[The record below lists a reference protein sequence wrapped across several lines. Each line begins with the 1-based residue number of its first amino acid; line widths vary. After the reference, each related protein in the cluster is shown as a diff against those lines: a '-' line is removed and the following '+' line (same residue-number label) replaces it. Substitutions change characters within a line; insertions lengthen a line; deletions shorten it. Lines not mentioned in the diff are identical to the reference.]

1 MIRIMLVD
9 DHTILRKGLRTLLE
23 LENDF
28 EIVSEADSVENAIKI
43 LASKLSVDVVITD
56 INMPQTSGL
65 ELIRHIANN
74 CPLVKSIVLS
84 MHFQSTYAIQAM
96 ELGAKGYVSKDTDD
110 IEIIK
115 AIRSVYQGEVF
126 FAKTVA
132 EEMAKVLFAERS
144 NESNKKVKLS
154 DREQEILKSIV
165 DGLSNKM
172 IAEHLHISE
181 STVNSHRYNIMKK
194 LNAKNSADL
203 VRIALFHGLIVQN
216 ESTSI

>member
-28 EIVSEADSVENAIKI
+28 EIVSEADSVESTIKI
-43 LASKLSVDVVITD
+43 LASGLSVDVVITD

-74 CPLVKSIVLS
+74 CPLVQSLVLS

-181 STVNSHRYNIMKK
+181 STVNSHRYKIMKK

-203 VRIALFHGLIVQN
+203 VRIALFDGLILQD
-216 ESTSI
+216 

>member
-1 MIRIMLVD
+1 MLVD

>member
-28 EIVSEADSVENAIKI
+28 EIVSEADSVESTIKI
-43 LASKLSVDVVITD
+43 LASGLSVDVVITD

-65 ELIRHIANN
+65 ELIRYVANN

-115 AIRSVYQGEVF
+115 AIRSVYKGEVF

-144 NESNKKVKLS
+144 DESNKKVKLS

-203 VRIALFHGLIVQN
+203 VRIALFDGLILQD
-216 ESTSI
+216 

>member
-28 EIVSEADSVENAIKI
+28 EIVSEADSVESTIKI
-43 LASKLSVDVVITD
+43 LASGLSVDVVITD

-74 CPLVKSIVLS
+74 CPLVQSLVLS

-96 ELGAKGYVSKDTDD
+96 EFGAKGYVSKDTDD

-181 STVNSHRYNIMKK
+181 STVNSHRYKIMKK

-203 VRIALFHGLIVQN
+203 VRIALFDGLILQD
-216 ESTSI
+216 